1 MEINLINIQGFGIS
15 VNFQINTLHGDEE
28 GVKKKGIER
37 SGGNL
42 LSHLGR
48 FSREGKRKKGR

>member
-1 MEINLINIQGFGIS
+1 MEIKLINIQGFGIA

-37 SGGNL
+37 NGKPKS
-42 LSHLGR
+42 SH
-48 FSREGKRKKGR
+48 